1 MGFAVLTTVLW
12 SLSTVLANKSQQAV
26 GPMRANLGRLLLA
39 LIFLGAWALSFGGG
53 LGGAGRDWFL
63 ASGVVGMGIGDLA
76 FFASLV
82 LLGSRLTIVISQCLS
97 VPIAILVEWLWLGT
111 RLTGSQLA
119 CSTVILGGITLAL
132 WPKKDAAPHAAAKV
146 SIVGVLIATIAAAGQ
161 GVGAV
166 LSRKG
171 FELAALAG
179 TPTDGLTAAF
189 QRIVGGIVFTAAW
202 FIVLHW
208 LRTRHEARKP
218 SPAWRDYRWVV
229 ANAFAG
235 PILGMGTYQ
244 MALAV
249 APSGIVLPITATT
262 PLLVIPVA
270 YYFEGERPLKRSI
283 AGGIIAVV
291 GAVALT
297 LVR

>member
-1 MGFAVLTTVLW
+1 MGFAILTTVLW
-12 SLSTVLANKSQQAV
+12 SLSTVLANKSQQTV
-26 GPMRANLGRLLLA
+26 GPMRANLGRLFLA
-39 LIFLGAWALSFGGG
+39 LIFLGAWAFLFGGG

-63 ASGVVGMGIGDLA
+63 ASGVVGMGLGDIA
-76 FFASLV
+76 FFASLA

-111 RLTGSQLA
+111 RLTGAQLA
-119 CSTVILGGITLAL
+119 CSTIILAGITLAL
-132 WPKKDAAPHAAAKV
+132 WPKKSAAPHAVARISLAGLLV
-146 SIVGVLIATIAAAGQ
+146 ATLAAAGQ

-171 FELAALAG
+171 FELATLAG

-208 LRTRHEARKP
+208 LRARRQAP
-218 SPAWRDYRWVV
+218 QPRPAWRDYRWVV
-229 ANAFAG
+229 ANALVG

-270 YYFEGERPLKRSI
+270 YYFEGERPLKRSL
-283 AGGIIAVV
+283 AGGIIAVA

>member
-1 MGFAVLTTVLW
+1 MGFAILTTVLW
-12 SLSTVLANKSQQAV
+12 SLSTVLANKSRQSV
-26 GPMRANLGRLLLA
+26 GAMRANLGRLFLA
-39 LIFLGAWALSFGGG
+39 LLFLGVWAFCFGGG
-53 LGGAGRDWFL
+53 FGGAGRDWFL
-63 ASGVVGMGIGDLA
+63 VSGVVGMGLGDLA
-76 FFASLV
+76 FFGSLA

-111 RLTGSQLA
+111 RLSGAQLA
-119 CSTVILGGITLAL
+119 CSTVILAGITLAL
-132 WPKKDAAPHAAAKV
+132 WPKKRAGGGAAKFSAAGLLV
-146 SIVGVLIATIAAAGQ
+146 ATLAAAGQ

-179 TPTDGLTAAF
+179 EPTDGLTAAF
-189 QRIVGGIVFTAAW
+189 QRIVGGIVFTVLW
-202 FIVLHW
+202 FVVLHG
-208 LRTRHEARKP
+208 LRTRHQPPAP
-218 SPAWRDYRWVV
+218 APAWRDYRWVV

-235 PILGMGTYQ
+235 PIFGMGTYQ

-262 PLLVIPVA
+262 PLLVIPIA
-270 YYFEGERPLKRSI
+270 YWLEGERPLKRSI
-283 AGGIIAVV
+283 AGGVIAVV
-291 GAVALT
+291 GAVTLT

>member
-1 MGFAVLTTVLW
+1 MGFAVLTTLLW

-39 LIFLGAWALSFGGG
+39 LVFLGLWAFTFGGG
-53 LGGAGRDWFL
+53 FSGAGRDWFL
-63 ASGVVGMGIGDLA
+63 ISGLVGMGLGDVA
-76 FFASLV
+76 FFAALA

-111 RLTGSQLA
+111 RLTGAQLG
-119 CSTVILGGITLAL
+119 CSVVILGGITLAL
-132 WPKKDAAPHAAAKV
+132 WPKKDYASAFKV
-146 SIVGVLIATIAAAGQ
+146 TWLGVAVGTLSAAGQ
-161 GVGAV
+161 GIGAV

-179 TPTDGLTAAF
+179 DPTDGLTAAF
-189 QRIVGGIVFTAAW
+189 QRIIGGILFTTVW
-202 FIVLHW
+202 FVVLHFMH
-208 LRTRHEARKP
+208 TRHQPAR
-218 SPAWRDYRWVV
+218 PAPALRDYRWVV

-235 PILGMGTYQ
+235 PIFGMGTYQ

-270 YYFEGERPLKRSI
+270 YWLEGERPLKRSI
-283 AGGIIAVV
+283 VGGVIAVA
-291 GAVALT
+291 GAVTLT
-297 LVR
+297 LVH